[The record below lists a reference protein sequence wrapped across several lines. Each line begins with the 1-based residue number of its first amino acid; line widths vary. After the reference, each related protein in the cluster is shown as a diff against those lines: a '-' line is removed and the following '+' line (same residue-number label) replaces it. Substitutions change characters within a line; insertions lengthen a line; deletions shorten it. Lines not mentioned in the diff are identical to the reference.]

1 MRDETTKASA
11 LSVTC
16 SRSHLT
22 MIFRYLP
29 HRADERLQLALLSN
43 QMQWWMQLNRKSNLP
58 SFTVSI
64 ESA

>member
-22 MIFRYLP
+22 VIFSYLP
-29 HRADERLQLALLSN
+29 RRADERLQLALLSN
-43 QMQWWMQLNRKSNLP
+43 QNAVIDETKQEKQFAFFHCLHR
-58 SFTVSI
+58 V
-64 ESA
+64 

>member
-1 MRDETTKASA
+1 MGDETTKASA

-43 QMQWWMQLNRKSNLP
+43 QMK
-58 SFTVSI
+58 
-64 ESA
+64 